1 MALKTNLKSERLRN
15 KQGIGTKVIAG
26 KIGRTQENAL

>member
-26 KIGRTQENAL
+26 KTRTQ